1 MLTFKQQDKYVHIV
15 VNELLQ
21 SINNTNQRLSGRSA
35 IIEIKE
41 ILYSATK
48 SRKIKINEVKTIL
61 ENNSIITTN
70 KEIIKALK
78 NI

>member
-21 SINNTNQRLSGRSA
+21 SINNTNQRLSGSA

>member
-1 MLTFKQQDKYVHIV
+1 M
-15 VNELLQ
+15 
-21 SINNTNQRLSGRSA
+21 